1 MSRGSTLPDGPL
13 SYSSALAMW
22 MAMTAVMMAPIILP
36 WLRALRRRAADRNTP
51 SLVFPFAVGYTIAWA
66 GFSAVAA
73 GLQLS
78 LSALEVP
85 VPFRLDAPLHSAT
98 VLILAGA
105 FQLTPFKQACLSRC
119 RSPAG
124 YLLTHWR
131 SGATGHLRM
140 GLGHGLDC
148 VGCCW
153 ALMALALVVGM
164 INLVW
169 MGLLMAVMV
178 AETTLPF
185 GARLTRPVGAGLVG
199 AGLLVLVVG
208 AASR

>member
-1 MSRGSTLPDGPL
+1 M

-22 MAMTAVMMAPIILP
+22 MAMTAVMMAPIVVP
-36 WLRALRRRAADRNTP
+36 WLRALRRQAADRDTP
-51 SLVFPFAVGYTIAWA
+51 SFVTPFAVGYGLAWT

-73 GLQLS
+73 GVQL
-78 LSALEVP
+78 ALAAFEVP
-85 VPFRLDAPLHSAT
+85 VPFGLDAPYHSAAA
-98 VLILAGA
+98 LILAGA
-105 FQLTPFKQACLSRC
+105 FQFTPFKTACLSRC

-124 YLLTHWR
+124 YLLAHWR
-131 SGATGHLRM
+131 NGASGHLRM

-164 INLVW
+164 IDLVW

-185 GARLTRPVGAGLVG
+185 GARLTRPVGAGLVTVG
-199 AGLLVLVVG
+199 LVVCILYIT
-208 AASR
+208 

>member
-1 MSRGSTLPDGPL
+1 
-13 SYSSALAMW
+13 
-22 MAMTAVMMAPIILP
+22 MTAVMMAPIVVP
-36 WLRALRRRAADRNTP
+36 WLRALRRQAADRDKP
-51 SLVFPFAVGYTIAWA
+51 SFVFPFAVGYGLAWA

-73 GLQLS
+73 GAQL
-78 LSALEVP
+78 AFAGYEVP
-85 VPFRLDAPLHSAT
+85 VPFRLDAPYHSAT
-98 VLILAGA
+98 ALILAGA
-105 FQLTPFKQACLSRC
+105 FQFTPFKTACLSRC

-124 YLLTHWR
+124 YLLAHWR
-131 SGATGHLRM
+131 HGASGHLRM

-164 INLVW
+164 IDLVW

-185 GARLTRPVGAGLVG
+185 GARLTRPVGAGLV
-199 AGLLVLVVG
+199 AVGLAICILYIT
-208 AASR
+208 

>member
-1 MSRGSTLPDGPL
+1 MT
-13 SYSSALAMW
+13 YSSALAMW

-36 WLRALRRRAADRNTP
+36 WLRALRRKAADRNTP
-51 SLVFPFAVGYTIAWA
+51 SFVFPFAVGYALAWA
-66 GFSAVAA
+66 GFSVLAA
-73 GLQLS
+73 ALQLS
-78 LSALEVP
+78 LAALEIP
-85 VPFRLDAPLHSAT
+85 VPFGLDAPFHSAT
-98 VLILAGA
+98 ALILAGA
-105 FQLTPFKQACLSRC
+105 FQFTPFKGACLSRC

-131 SGATGHLRM
+131 HGATGHLRM
-140 GLGHGLDC
+140 GFGHGLDC

-164 INLVW
+164 ISLFW

-185 GARLTRPVGAGLVG
+185 GTRLTRPVGAGLIGVG
-199 AGLLVLVVG
+199 GLICILYIT
-208 AASR
+208 